1 MKTKVQDLLLKLK
14 DGPMKL
20 ADAAKFT
27 SGKETISRLIRAGA
41 IEKYIDKNP
50 DYATGAHGQRPMC
63 TYVKIGQ
70 NEYSGKVISETAS
83 DSTIAMAK
91 KNKTHELL
99 LKLKDG
105 PMKLADAAKFTSGK
119 ETISRLIRAGAI
131 EQYMDENPDYATGAR
146 GQRPI
151 CAYVKIGKIE
161 YEAKIISNKASD
173 ATIAKAIRLLERN
186 GYKVIHNSPLDEYK
200 S

>member
-1 MKTKVQDLLLKLK
+1 MKTKVQD
-14 DGPMKL
+14 
-20 ADAAKFT
+20 
-27 SGKETISRLIRAGA
+27 
-41 IEKYIDKNP
+41 
-50 DYATGAHGQRPMC
+50 
-63 TYVKIGQ
+63 
-70 NEYSGKVISETAS
+70 
-83 DSTIAMAK
+83 
-91 KNKTHELL
+91 LL